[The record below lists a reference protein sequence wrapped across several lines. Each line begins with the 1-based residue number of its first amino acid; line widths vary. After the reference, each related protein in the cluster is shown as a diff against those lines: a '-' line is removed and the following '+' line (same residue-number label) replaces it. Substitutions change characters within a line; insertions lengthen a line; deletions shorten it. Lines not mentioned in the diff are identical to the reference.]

1 VINFLI
7 VLFGV
12 TMLYVAATSRIEAYV
27 RMLVAQ
33 GLVLFLLVVA
43 DWQSFHL
50 LNLLFL
56 AVETLGFKAIIIPWF
71 LRRVVRR
78 NGVFRELEPYIP
90 NFFSVVIA
98 SLIFAFGFL
107 LAYGSLDFARDI
119 KPLYFGVSVSTMLT
133 GLLVMTTRK
142 MLVTHVAGYMMLE
155 NGIFLLS
162 LSMAREMPLLV
173 NLGVLLDIFL
183 GIFLLGLFATKIKST
198 FDESKIDALTHLRD

>member
-43 DWQSFHL
+43 DWQNFHL

-98 SLIFAFGFL
+98 SLIFAFGFV
-107 LAYGSLDFARDI
+107 LAYGSLDFAQDI

-133 GLLVMTTRK
+133 GLLVITTRK

>member
-50 LNLLFL
+50 FNLLFL

-133 GLLVMTTRK
+133 GLLVITTRK

>member
-1 VINFLI
+1 MINFLI

-43 DWQSFHL
+43 DWQNFHL

-98 SLIFAFGFL
+98 SLIFAFGFV
-107 LAYGSLDFARDI
+107 LAYGSLDFAQDI

-133 GLLVMTTRK
+133 GLLVITTRK

>member
-1 VINFLI
+1 MINFLI

-33 GLVLFLLVVA
+33 GLVLFLLVAA

-78 NGVFRELEPYIP
+78 NGVYRELEPYIP

-119 KPLYFGVSVSTMLT
+119 KPLYCGVSVSPVLT
-133 GLLVMTTRK
+133 GLLVITTRK
-142 MLVTHVAGYMMLE
+142 MLVIHVAGYMMRG
-155 NGIFLLS
+155 NGSFRRTLS
-162 LSMAREMPLLV
+162 VGRGRPLLV
-173 NLGVLLDIFL
+173 ILGVLLDIFL

>member
-1 VINFLI
+1 MINFLI

-27 RMLVAQ
+27 RMLALQ
-33 GLVLFLLVVA
+33 GLILFLLVAA

-56 AVETLGFKAIIIPWF
+56 AVETLGFKAVIIPWF
-71 LRRVVRR
+71 LQRVVRR
-78 NGVFRELEPYIP
+78 NGVYRELEPYIP

-107 LAYGSLDFARDI
+107 LAYGSLEFARDI
-119 KPLYFGVSVSTMLT
+119 KPLYFGVSVSTMMT
-133 GLLVMTTRK
+133 GLLVITTRK
-142 MLVTHVAGYMMLE
+142 MLITHVAGFMMLE

>member
-133 GLLVMTTRK
+133 GLLVITTRK

>member
-1 VINFLI
+1 MINFLI

-133 GLLVMTTRK
+133 GLLVITTRK